1 MNEILMHTTLLLL
14 MQDISLLWFTPDD
27 FSHQGESCTLFSGL
41 THSAAMH
48 SQLRCRTTLS
58 FYSVY

>member
-1 MNEILMHTTLLLL
+1 MHTTLLLL
-14 MQDISLLWFTPDD
+14 MQDIFTLFNTND

-48 SQLRCRTTLS
+48 SQLRCRPTLS